1 VPPEILGRGS
11 LEYAARKSRLFD
23 VRNRIVLEITERGIP
38 DKMGLSEMKQIAAGH
53 VMIALD
59 DVGLD
64 DSNLLVLFQAPVDV
78 LKLDKRLVD
87 SIGVNGG
94 NSSLQK
100 LASLISAS
108 GRTVVA
114 EGVERPEQADF
125 LRQVGVQMAQG
136 WLYSKPLRA
145 PEFVAWHAAHR

>member
-1 VPPEILGRGS
+1 V
-11 LEYAARKSRLFD
+11 AR
-23 VRNRIVLEITERGIP
+23 ER
-38 DKMGLSEMKQIAAGH
+38 
-53 VMIALD
+53 
-59 DVGLD
+59 
-64 DSNLLVLFQAPVDV
+64 V

-100 LASLISAS
+100 LASLISAN
-108 GRTVVA
+108 GRTVAA

-125 LRQVGVQMAQG
+125 LRQVGLQMAQG

>member
-1 VPPEILGRGS
+1 V
-11 LEYAARKSRLFD
+11 AR
-23 VRNRIVLEITERGIP
+23 ER
-38 DKMGLSEMKQIAAGH
+38 
-53 VMIALD
+53 
-59 DVGLD
+59 
-64 DSNLLVLFQAPVDV
+64 V

-100 LASLISAS
+100 FASLISAS
-108 GRTVVA
+108 GRAVVA

-125 LRQVGVQMAQG
+125 LRQVRAQMAQG